1 MNHSCG
7 NFEKP
12 NILVVDDVPDN
23 LRVLSKMLTEKGYIV
38 RKALNGSLAL
48 LSCETTLPDIILL
61 DIKMPDMNGYEL
73 CQHLKANQKTRDI
86 PIIFISCLGDALDK
100 VKSFE
105 VGGIDYITKP
115 FQVEEV
121 ISRIDNQL
129 KLRSLQIDLQK
140 KSLSLQR
147 EIEQRQR
154 IQEALESSEV
164 KNLALLNALPDVILR
179 ISRNGIVLDYRAGVT
194 LPDATGETWLQSP
207 TPAMANFPDFSPSF
221 IGKPISEILS
231 EDLMI
236 WISHYAEQTLS
247 QSKIQIGEYVQ
258 QVNGTW
264 YAYEARCVPSGRDE
278 VLVIVRDISDRKRLE
293 AERLQ
298 AQALLIAQ
306 KKQIEKALNNLKQ
319 AQTQLVQN
327 EKMVSLGQLVAGIAH
342 EINNPINFIYGNISH
357 AAGYVT
363 SLASL
368 IETYRQEFLPNTK
381 IKDLE
386 EDIDL
391 DFVMKDLQQLFS
403 SMKSGSERVQKIVL
417 SLRNFARL
425 DEASAKLVDIHE
437 GIDSTLLLLQHRL
450 RGIETYPPI
459 EVIKEY
465 GDFPKITCY
474 ASQLNQVFLHILN
487 NAIDALDFLSLP
499 IYIEDKKSERDP
511 TVHPVSP
518 KIWIRTQLT
527 DAGTVVIRIKDS
539 GVGVMESVKPHLFDP
554 FFTTKPVG
562 CGTGLGLSISYQI
575 IVQQHQGRIT
585 CCSSPGEGA
594 EFIIEIPS
602 TQPHEDQVKSSSR
615 CINPSFS
622 QCKPAPTGLI

>member
-1 MNHSCG
+1 MNDSCG
-7 NFEKP
+7 NLEKP
-12 NILVVDDVPDN
+12 NILVVDDMPDN
-23 LRVLSKMLTEKGYIV
+23 HRVLSKMLTEKGCIV

-48 LSCETTLPDIILL
+48 ISCETTLPDIILL

-73 CQHLKANQKTRDI
+73 CQHLKANPKTRDI
-86 PIIFISCLGDALDK
+86 PIIFISCLEDALDK

-129 KLRSLQIDLQK
+129 KLRSLQIDLHK
-140 KSLSLQR
+140 KSLSLQQ

-164 KNLALLNALPDVILR
+164 KNLALLNAIPDIILR

-194 LPDATGETWLQSP
+194 LPDATGKTWLQSP
-207 TPAMANFPDFSPSF
+207 TPAMANFPDFSPNF

-231 EDLMI
+231 DDLMI

-258 QVNGTW
+258 QVNGIW

-342 EINNPINFIYGNISH
+342 EINNPINFIYGNVSH
-357 AAGYVT
+357 AVGYVK
-363 SLASL
+363 SLVTL
-368 IETYRQEFLPNTK
+368 IETYRQEFSSNTK
-381 IKDLE
+381 IKELE

-391 DFVMKDLQQLFS
+391 DFVIKDLQQLFT

-425 DEASAKLVDIHE
+425 DESSAKLVDIHE

-450 RGIETYPPI
+450 
-459 EVIKEY
+459 
-465 GDFPKITCY
+465 
-474 ASQLNQVFLHILN
+474 
-487 NAIDALDFLSLP
+487 
-499 IYIEDKKSERDP
+499 
-511 TVHPVSP
+511 
-518 KIWIRTQLT
+518 
-527 DAGTVVIRIKDS
+527 
-539 GVGVMESVKPHLFDP
+539 
-554 FFTTKPVG
+554 
-562 CGTGLGLSISYQI
+562 
-575 IVQQHQGRIT
+575 
-585 CCSSPGEGA
+585 
-594 EFIIEIPS
+594 
-602 TQPHEDQVKSSSR
+602 
-615 CINPSFS
+615 
-622 QCKPAPTGLI
+622 